1 MEKVIHYTLEYGI
14 ETIPIYVLH
23 KYFQMRNQLFHFTRI
38 PGCNKINQ
46 NKKYPPVIKRSG
58 RDLEFYL
65 HHYRYLDLFYLTGG
79 YLTGGGNSPKVQ
91 TSCYLTG

>member
-14 ETIPIYVLH
+14 ETIPISIPIYVLH

-65 HHYRYLDLFYLTGG
+65 HHYRYLDLFF
-79 YLTGGGNSPKVQ
+79 
-91 TSCYLTG
+91 